1 LDPHF
6 VPIKKSSLTK
16 ARPAEGIFFWMQ
28 SARHDKGY
36 ATSGIAANPFDY
48 AQWQALAK
56 DARMGQPP
64 FVMGKEEQSMEK
76 AGPGPGLYFLAKEAR
91 PRTMIKEVKIPAPSA
106 PLRAGSVS
114 AKNADTRTGHP
125 SGL

>member
-1 LDPHF
+1 M
-6 VPIKKSSLTK
+6 
-16 ARPAEGIFFWMQ
+16 A
-28 SARHDKGY
+28 
-36 ATSGIAANPFDY
+36 
-48 AQWQALAK
+48 
-56 DARMGQPP
+56 
-64 FVMGKEEQSMEK
+64 KEEQSMEK
-76 AGPGPGLYFLAKEAR
+76 AGPAHGLYFLAKVAR